1 MVRIAL
7 ERELHILQTLLY
19 DMAKVVD
26 EMVRG
31 VILSYQKRDRLRAEE
46 IIKLD
51 DQVDHYEHL
60 INTTALEILALQQ
73 PVAKDLRRVISV
85 LEIARNLERTADQ
98 AVNIAEMV
106 LEFEEEGE
114 VIEKKCGVEIAPM
127 AKEALCMLEDA
138 IRAYIIESEEEAK
151 RVLSRDDLVDA
162 MKVELR
168 SKLEACLNNQIIGGR
183 CLLNYYVI
191 VENLERI
198 ADLACNIAEA
208 VIFVIEGQF
217 VKGLKGKRPSLE
229 RVITLEESKTFQLI
243 KKHLRLIKEC
253 LDRLPLALSSYLEGD
268 MVKVEEVALHIRD
281 IEREADKIKTNI
293 RSHLPRGLILPVEKF
308 ELFLYLK
315 EQDSL
320 ADLAE
325 ELLNLFMY
333 HKIDLSKSLKEE
345 FLKLLE
351 QSLEAV
357 SPLEEIVV
365 RTLSYLTSWGEED
378 RERAKGLI
386 RKVRETQ
393 FITEEKAH
401 KLKLRLYQEM
411 ENLKDLFHA
420 EKILRVI
427 AEISSHAENT
437 ADLLRAM
444 LAR

>member
-7 ERELHILQTLLY
+7 NRELQILHSLLY
-19 DMAKVVD
+19 EMAKVVD

-31 VILSYQKRDRLRAEE
+31 VIFSYQKRDRLRAEE

-60 INTTALEILALQQ
+60 INITALEIFALQQ
-73 PVAKDLRRVISV
+73 PVARDLRRVISV
-85 LEIARNLERTADQ
+85 LEIAKNLERTADQ
-98 AVNIAEMV
+98 AVNIAEMI

-114 VIEKKCGVEIAPM
+114 LIEKKCGVEISPM
-127 AKEALCMLEDA
+127 ARESLSMLEDA
-138 IRAYIIESEEEAK
+138 MKAYLEENKDSAM
-151 RVLSRDDLVDA
+151 RVLARDDLVDA
-162 MKVELR
+162 MKEELR
-168 SKLEACLNNQIIGGR
+168 QKLEACLNNGLIGGR
-183 CLLNYYVI
+183 CLLNYFVI

-217 VKGLKGKRPSLE
+217 MRGLKEKKPTLE
-229 RVITLEESKTFQLI
+229 VAPALEESLTFQLM
-243 KKHLRLIKEC
+243 KRHLRLIKEC
-253 LDRLPLALSSYLEGD
+253 LDRLHPALSAYFEED
-268 MVKVEEVALHIRD
+268 MEKVEEIDLHIRD
-281 IEREADKIKTNI
+281 IEREADKIKTSI
-293 RSHLPRGLILPVEKF
+293 RSHLPKGLILPVEKF

-333 HKIDLSKSLKEE
+333 HQIKISEALKEE

-365 RTLSYLTSWGEED
+365 KTLGYLTNWREED
-378 RERAKGLI
+378 RERAKELI

-393 FITEEKAH
+393 FITEERTH
-401 KLKLRLYQEM
+401 KLKLRLYREID
-411 ENLKDLFHA
+411 NLKDLLHG
-420 EKILRVI
+420 ERILDVI
-427 AEISSHAENT
+427 AKISSRAENT
-437 ADLLRAM
+437 VDLLRAM